1 MKGKLLILLCLLAL
15 LGGGRVEALAQEYAG
30 YVAKP
35 ISDPNEIKTDDVT
48 EYLIQIATG
57 GHPGYLVFSNGTNAK
72 ETWIRPAGNNTQL
85 TPDYVL
91 NNTISNNNQER
102 YYYFKFATDGSGNFV
117 IKNRG
122 GFYWGLTE
130 NTNKDYVGQVMAMNA
145 PISIVLEKDG
155 DAFKMKTGSNYIND
169 VSGNNRMYAKSTEC
183 TTTYKIYEIAE
194 PATPTTAN
202 FYFYDA
208 AGTRAFNAVALSA
221 ETDDV
226 KTVAELA
233 TEAGLPG
240 YISAEYYSDNTFNA
254 PVTASSVAT
263 AGDYYVKTTP
273 SPSFPF
279 AIGEGWT
286 ALCEGSGWSAT
297 YAQSNLTDPIQKYA
311 LKFNGDWYNGFSI
324 QRYDGQY
331 LKNFSGTVMW
341 TSTESEACKFKS
353 TESFNLQTTDG
364 TCYIQKLPTWGETQG
379 SLFLTKGPDNIAV
392 FANGIEGVAD
402 NILGNL
408 NSNKYVGYYSS
419 SQKGTLT
426 FAQLLAGEGKIQ
438 IDPEKYYI
446 IEYREGN
453 SIEVRMSTAGTVQQ
467 ILPASPTYGVTAV
480 ADYVDSFTQ
489 LWRFTDDNKLYS
501 VNADCAFD
509 ADGNLGGTPAA
520 VTLEAN
526 GMDSGNRTLYR
537 IRFANGNVPYY
548 NSSTKELLIGSNNTS
563 ASTWSLREVDNF
575 TFSPTLNNV
584 GGKYYATFCA
594 PVNLKPQTWNYATPY
609 TGKLTIQNV
618 DGQDLTVL
626 ALTKVTTVI
635 PAGMPIILIDETG
648 DSYGY
653 GSFVM
658 TSEAAPIYTPDANWK
673 GTLIDL
679 KFADEA
685 TAKNYRTLG
694 KGGDANKAGFYT
706 PGVTT
711 KIPANRAYIQM
722 PNAAKSQAMLPLR
735 FEDGTLTW
743 IDASILTGEQTDNAA
758 IYDLSGRRIMQPQRG
773 QLYIRGGKKF
783 IAQ

>member
-1 MKGKLLILLCLLAL
+1 MKGKILILLCLLAL
-15 LGGGRVEALAQEYAG
+15 LGGGRVEALAQEYKG

-48 EYLIQIATG
+48 EYLIQIETG
-57 GHPGYLVFSNGTNAK
+57 AKDGYLVFSNAIDGTEK
-72 ETWIRPAGNNTQL
+72 WIRPAGNKKLL

-91 NNTISNNNQER
+91 NNTINDHQE
-102 YYYFKFATDGSGNFV
+102 YFYYFKFATDGYGNFM

-122 GFYWGLTE
+122 GYYWGLTASTDK
-130 NTNKDYVGQVMAMNA
+130 NSVGQVMAMND

-155 DAFKMKTGSNYIND
+155 DAFKMKTGSNYINTD
-169 VSGNNRMYAKSTEC
+169 PASNKMWAKSTMC

-194 PATPTTAN
+194 PATSTTAN

-208 AGTRAFNAVALSA
+208 AGTRAFNAVALTA
-221 ETDDV
+221 ETDGA
-226 KTVAELA
+226 KTVATLA
-233 TEAGLPG
+233 TEAGLPS
-240 YISAEYYSDNTFNA
+240 YITAEYYSDNTFNT
-254 PVTASSVAT
+254 PVTASDEAT
-263 AGDYYVKTTP
+263 PGDYYVKTTP
-273 SPSFPF
+273 SSSFPF

-286 ALCEGSGWSAT
+286 ALYDTSDWSAT

-331 LKNFSGTVMW
+331 LKNYLGTVMW

-364 TCYIQKLPTWGETQG
+364 TYYVKSLTTWGENQG
-379 SLFLTKGPDNIAV
+379 TIFLINTVGGAAA

-402 NILGNL
+402 NILQNF

-419 SQKGTLT
+419 SQQGTLT

-438 IDPEKYYI
+438 IDPQKYYI
-446 IEYREGN
+446 IEYREG
-453 SIEVRMSTAGTVQQ
+453 SSTDVRMSTAGIVQQ

-480 ADYVDSFTQ
+480 ADYTDSFT
-489 LWRFTDDNKLYS
+489 LFWRFTDDNKLYS
-501 VNADCAFD
+501 VNANCAFD

-520 VTLEAN
+520 VNLAAN
-526 GMDSGNRTLYR
+526 GMDKEYRTLYR

-548 NSSTKELLIGSNNTS
+548 DSSTSKLLIGSNNTS

-575 TFSPTLNNV
+575 TFSPTLNKV
-584 GGKYYATFCA
+584 DGTYYGTFCA
-594 PVNLKPQTWNYATPY
+594 PVNLKPQKWNHATPY

-626 ALTKVTTVI
+626 ALTEVTTVI

-648 DSYGY
+648 ASYGS
-653 GSFVM
+653 GSFAM
-658 TSEAAPIYTPDANWK
+658 TSEAAPIFTPDANWK
-673 GTLIDL
+673 GTFIDL

-694 KGGDANKAGFYT
+694 NGGKNVAGFYT
-706 PGVTT
+706 PRATT
-711 KIPANRAYIQM
+711 KIPANRAYIEM
-722 PNAAKSQAMLPLR
+722 PSAAETQAMLPIR
-735 FEDGTLTW
+735 FDDGTLTW

>member
-1 MKGKLLILLCLLAL
+1 MKGKILILLCLLAL
-15 LGGGRVEALAQEYAG
+15 LGEGRVWADGYAG
-30 YVAKP
+30 YVAKLVT
-35 ISDPNEIKTDDVT
+35 DPSEIKTDDQT
-48 EYLIQIATG
+48 DYLIQLEEGAKAPVFVRCSGISSSPCWIKPGAYSSSDGLIA
-57 GHPGYLVFSNGTNAK
+57 GTATDANH
-72 ETWIRPAGNNTQL
+72 
-85 TPDYVL
+85 
-91 NNTISNNNQER
+91 
-102 YYYFKFATDGSGNFV
+102 YYFKFASNGDGTFL
-117 IKNRG
+117 IKDNG
-122 GFYWGLTE
+122 GYYWGTIS
-130 NTNKDYVGQVMAMNA
+130 DGQVKTNA
-145 PISIVLEKDG
+145 TDISVTIEAVSG
-155 DAFKMKTGSNYIND
+155 QTGVMRMRVGSNYINTD
-169 VSGNNRMYAKSTEC
+169 HSSNKMWANRTAC

-194 PATPTTAN
+194 PATSTTAN
-202 FYFYDA
+202 FYLYDA
-208 AGTRAFNAVALSA
+208 AGTRAFNAVALTA
-221 ETDDV
+221 ETDGV
-226 KTVAELA
+226 KTVATLA

-240 YISAEYYSDNTFNA
+240 YITAEYYSDNTFNT
-254 PVTASSVAT
+254 PVTASAEAT

-273 SPSFPF
+273 SSSFPF

-286 ALCEGSGWSAT
+286 SLCEGSGWSAMYVQT
-297 YAQSNLTDPIQKYA
+297 DLSDPIQKYA

-324 QRYDGQY
+324 QRYNGEY

-341 TSTESEACKFKS
+341 TSKESEACKFKS
-353 TESFNLQTTDG
+353 TENFNLQTTDG
-364 TCYIQKLPTWGETQG
+364 TYYIQKLSTYGVA
-379 SLFLTKGPDNIAV
+379 SFFLTDKIDNIAF

-402 NILGNL
+402 NILQNL
-408 NSNKYVGYYSS
+408 NSNKYVGYYSA

-446 IEYREGN
+446 IEYREG
-453 SIEVRMSTAGTVQQ
+453 SSPDVRMSTAGMVQQ
-467 ILPASPTYGVTAV
+467 ILPASPTYGVTALD
-480 ADYVDSFTQ
+480 DYVDSFTQ
-489 LWRFTDDNKLYS
+489 FWRFTADNKLYS

-520 VTLEAN
+520 VNLEAN
-526 GMDSGNRTLYR
+526 GMDSENRTLYR

-548 NSSTKELLIGSNNTS
+548 DSSTSKLLIGSNNTS

-575 TFSPTLNNV
+575 TFSPTLNKV
-584 GGKYYATFCA
+584 DGKYYATFCA
-594 PVNLKPQTWNYATPY
+594 PVNLKPGEWNYATPY
-609 TGKLTIQNV
+609 TGTLDIQNV
-618 DGQDLTVL
+618 DGQDQTVL

-653 GSFVM
+653 GNFAM
-658 TSEAAPIYTPDANWK
+658 TSEAAPTYTPDANWK

-694 KGGDANKAGFYT
+694 KGGAANKAGFYT

-711 KIPANRAYIQM
+711 KIPANRAYIEM
-722 PNAAKSQAMLPLR
+722 PSAAKSQAMLPLR

>member
-1 MKGKLLILLCLLAL
+1 MKGKILILLCLLAS

-35 ISDPNEIKTDDVT
+35 ISDPSEIKTDDVT

-57 GHPGYLVFSNGTNAK
+57 SHPDFLIFSNGTNAK
-72 ETWIRPAGNNTQL
+72 ETWIRPANSGVTS
-85 TPDYVL
+85 DHVL
-91 NNTISNNNQER
+91 NKKVNNSE
-102 YYYFKFATDGSGNFV
+102 YYYFKFATDASGNFV

-122 GFYWGLTE
+122 GYYWGLTE
-130 NTNKDYVGQVMAMNA
+130 NTSYEGQVTAMNA

-169 VSGNNRMYAKSTEC
+169 VSGNNRMYANSTTC

-194 PATPTTAN
+194 PATSTTAN

-221 ETDDV
+221 ETDGI
-226 KTVAELA
+226 KTVATLA

-240 YISAEYYSDNTFNA
+240 YISAEYYSDNTFTN

-273 SPSFPF
+273 SSSFPF

-286 ALCEGSGWSAT
+286 SVREGSGWSAT
-297 YAQSNLTDPIQKYA
+297 YVQTNLSDPIQKYA

-341 TSTESEACKFKS
+341 TSVEAQACKFKS

-364 TCYIQKLPTWGETQG
+364 TYYIQKLSTWGETQG
-379 SLFLTKGPDNIAV
+379 SLFLTNKIDNIAI
-392 FANGIEGVAD
+392 FANGIEGIAD
-402 NILGNL
+402 NILQNF
-408 NSNKYVGYYSS
+408 NSNKYVGSYSY
-419 SQKGTLT
+419 SQQGTLT

-438 IDPEKYYI
+438 LDPQKYYI
-446 IEYREGN
+446 IEYREGT
-453 SIEVRMSTAGTVQQ
+453 STEVRMTTAGIVQQ
-467 ILPASPTYGVTAV
+467 ILPASPTYGVTAL
-480 ADYVDSFTQ
+480 ADYLDSFTQ
-489 LWRFTDDNKLYS
+489 FWRFTDDNKLYS

-520 VTLEAN
+520 VTLEPN
-526 GMDSGNRTLYR
+526 GMDSDYRTLYR
-537 IRFANGNVPYY
+537 IRFANGKVPYY
-548 NSSTKELLIGSNNTS
+548 NSSTSELLIGSNNTS

-575 TFSPTLNNV
+575 TFSPTLNKV
-584 GGKYYATFCA
+584 DGKYYGTFCA
-594 PVNLKPQTWNYATPY
+594 PVNLKPQAWNHATPY

-626 ALTKVTTVI
+626 ALTEVTTVI

-648 DSYGY
+648 DSWGS
-653 GSFVM
+653 GSFAM
-658 TSEAAPIYTPDANWK
+658 TSEAAPTYTPDANWK
-673 GTLIDL
+673 GTFIDL

-694 KGGDANKAGFYT
+694 KGGAANTAGFYT
-706 PGVTT
+706 PRATT
-711 KIPANRAYIQM
+711 KIPANRAYIEM
-722 PNAAKSQAMLPLR
+722 PSASETQAMLPIR
-735 FEDGTLTW
+735 FDDGTLTW

>member
-15 LGGGRVEALAQEYAG
+15 LGGSRVETLAQEYAG

-35 ISDPNEIKTDDVT
+35 ISDPSEIKTDDKT

-57 GHPGYLVFSNGTNAK
+57 GHPDFLIFSNGTNGT
-72 ETWIRPAGNNTQL
+72 EQWIRPAANNTSW
-85 TPDYVL
+85 TIDYVL
-91 NNTISNNNQER
+91 NKTGNNQQ
-102 YYYFKFATDGSGNFV
+102 YYYFKFATDASGNFV

-122 GFYWGLTE
+122 GYYWGLTA
-130 NTNKDYVGQVMAMNA
+130 NTSYVGQVTAMNA

-169 VSGNNRMYAKSTEC
+169 VRGNNRMYANSTTC

-194 PATPTTAN
+194 PATSTTAN

-221 ETDDV
+221 ETDGV
-226 KTVAELA
+226 KTVATLA

-240 YISAEYYSDNTFNA
+240 YISAEYYSDNTFTN

-273 SPSFPF
+273 NSSFPF

-364 TCYIQKLPTWGETQG
+364 TYYIKELSTWGETQG
-379 SLFLTKGPDNIAV
+379 SLFLTENTSNIAV
-392 FANGIEGVAD
+392 FANGIEGIAD
-402 NILGNL
+402 NILQNF
-408 NSNKYVGYYSS
+408 NSNKYVGSYSY
-419 SQKGTLT
+419 SQQGTLT

-438 IDPEKYYI
+438 LDPQKYYI
-446 IEYREGN
+446 IEYREGT
-453 SIEVRMSTAGTVQQ
+453 STEVRMTTAGIVQQ
-467 ILPASPTYGVTAV
+467 ILPASPTYGVTAL
-480 ADYVDSFTQ
+480 ADYLDSFTQ
-489 LWRFTDDNKLYS
+489 FWRFTDDNKLYS

-520 VTLEAN
+520 VTLEPN
-526 GMDSGNRTLYR
+526 GMDSDYRTLYR
-537 IRFANGNVPYY
+537 IRFANGKVPYY
-548 NSSTKELLIGSNNTS
+548 NSSTSELLIGSNNTS

-575 TFSPTLNNV
+575 TFSPTLNKV
-584 GGKYYATFCA
+584 DGKYYGTFCA
-594 PVNLKPQTWNYATPY
+594 PVNLKPGDWNNATPY
-609 TGKLTIQNV
+609 TGTLAIQNV

-653 GSFVM
+653 GSFAM
-658 TSEAAPIYTPDANWK
+658 TSEAAPTYTPDANWK
-673 GTLIDL
+673 GTFIDL

-694 KGGDANKAGFYT
+694 KGGAANKAGFYT

-711 KIPANRAYIQM
+711 KIPANRAYIEM
-722 PNAAKSQAMLPLR
+722 PSASETQAMLPIR
-735 FEDGTLTW
+735 FDDGTLTW
-743 IDASILTGEQTDNAA
+743 IDASILTGEQTDNGA